1 MAMARKFTALLLSA
15 VMTAGM
21 AAVPAYAESA
31 PIETVSVSSQ
41 LLAKTV
47 EWNGKTA
54 LKKGT
59 NYVVTK
65 NVTVSKKITV
75 PAGVTLTVKD
85 GAKLTIGFKGSL
97 YIKGAVTV
105 GKGSTLAVSGKL
117 YQYKGKKLTITG
129 TVKFG
134 SKSDITLNGKVSQ
147 NSKGVISGTPKKL
160 SVGDSAVL
168 SLKGK
173 NTCAKLNECLYADQI
188 SDTIMGYVKTFI
200 DKDFDLYSLV
210 NEMFPK
216 KRAEDIDTRI
226 KAQTGMT
233 LKQFCE
239 LINAQLQVIMKDSGV
254 ESADLKALD
263 LSSAEIKINDLEN
276 CYNDLDDDEKAIL
289 KDYYDNSRNVYSFDV
304 SVIENGEEIALDNF
318 SDFYDPDDNDDDDD
332 DDDDDNSDTDDNEI
346 TMVLVGN
353 KWYMF

>member
-1 MAMARKFTALLLSA
+1 MAMAKKFTALLLSA

-31 PIETVSVSSQ
+31 PARTVSVSSQ

-47 EWNGKTA
+47 EWDGKAA

-59 NYVVTK
+59 NYTVTK
-65 NVTVSKKITV
+65 DVTVSKKTTV

-85 GAKLTIGFKGSL
+85 GAKLTIGAKGTL

-117 YQYKGKKLTITG
+117 NLYKGKKLTITG

-134 SKSDITLNGKVSQ
+134 SKSVVTLSGKVTQ
-147 NSKGVISGTPKKL
+147 NAKGAISGTPKKL
-160 SVGDSAVL
+160 TIGDSAVL

-173 NTCAKLNECLYADQI
+173 NTCAKLNEAVYAGQI
-188 SDTIMGYVKTFI
+188 SDTMMGYVKTFI
-200 DKDFDLYSLV
+200 NNDFDMYTLI

-216 KRAEDIDTRI
+216 KRADDIDARI

-239 LINAQLQVIMKDSGV
+239 LINTQLLTMLENSGA
-254 ESADLKALD
+254 ELSDLKALD
-263 LSSAEIKINDLEN
+263 LSSATIKINDLEN
-276 CYNDLDDDEKAIL
+276 CYNDLDDDEKAVL
-289 KDYYDNSRNVYSFDV
+289 KEYYDNTKIVYSFDV
-304 SVIENGEEIALDNF
+304 SVLEDGKEVTLDDFN
-318 SDFYDPDDNDDDDD
+318 DFYAADDDDD
-332 DDDDDNSDTDDNEI
+332 DDDDTDDNEI
-346 TMVLVGN
+346 KMALVGK